1 MGATTPVVVRSA
13 ATSTAVSSALKLG
26 KGITLLSFYSL
37 GLAVPFLLAA
47 LMVEKFLEVFAKMRH
62 QMVWVNRIAG
72 AMLVLVGVLM
82 VTNRF
87 TMLAT
92 WLQDFTPEFI
102 LDRI

>member
-1 MGATTPVVVRSA
+1 
-13 ATSTAVSSALKLG
+13 
-26 KGITLLSFYSL
+26 
-37 GLAVPFLLAA
+37 
-47 LMVEKFLEVFAKMRH
+47 MRH

-102 LDRI
+102 LNRI